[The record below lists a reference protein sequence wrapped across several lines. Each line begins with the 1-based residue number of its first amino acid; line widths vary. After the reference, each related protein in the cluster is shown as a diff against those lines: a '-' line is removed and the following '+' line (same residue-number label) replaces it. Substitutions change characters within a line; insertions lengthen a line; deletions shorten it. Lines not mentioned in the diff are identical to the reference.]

1 MKLAVRGSL
10 KKRQREIIYLQ
21 LCGHD
26 RCCLCLWNKSACKNN
41 WQTGEARPAQKNPK
55 VVSHMISVGSG
66 DGRASEKAENGSEIG
81 RGTTGGDQLTAGIK
95 IQTGQGINLPLPQAS
110 CI

>member
-1 MKLAVRGSL
+1 
-10 KKRQREIIYLQ
+10 
-21 LCGHD
+21 
-26 RCCLCLWNKSACKNN
+26 
-41 WQTGEARPAQKNPK
+41 
-55 VVSHMISVGSG
+55 MISVGSG